1 MKVTEV
7 AHDYHVGVMKYVTE
21 ELGILNSYD
30 TWHGEHYYLLYSEL
44 GYTHG
49 RYEECSQ
56 GYEESWPGQGEG
68 RGQSVVYTTS

>member
-30 TWHGEHYYLLYSEL
+30 TWHGEQYYLLYL
-44 GYTHG
+44 
-49 RYEECSQ
+49 
-56 GYEESWPGQGEG
+56 
-68 RGQSVVYTTS
+68 